1 MQIVGS
7 IKPYYFMVFT
17 FHCIMQYNFITSNLN
32 LEHGKIQGIE
42 CPIIEMFQALYQ
54 YDIMNVISF
63 WRNPVVDLQYVTY
76 EGKKEN

>member
-7 IKPYYFMVFT
+7 IKLYYFMVFT

-32 LEHGKIQGIE
+32 VEQSKRQGIE
-42 CPIIEMFQALYQ
+42 YPIFLALYQ

-63 WRNPVVDLQYVTY
+63 WRNPVVDLQYVTC

>member
-42 CPIIEMFQALYQ
+42 CPICLALYQ

-63 WRNPVVDLQYVTY
+63 WRNPVVDLQYVAC

>member
-32 LEHGKIQGIE
+32 VEQSKMEGIE
-42 CPIIEMFQALYQ
+42 YLIIEMFLALYQ

-63 WRNPVVDLQYVTY
+63 WRNPVVDLQYVACD
-76 EGKKEN
+76 GKKEN